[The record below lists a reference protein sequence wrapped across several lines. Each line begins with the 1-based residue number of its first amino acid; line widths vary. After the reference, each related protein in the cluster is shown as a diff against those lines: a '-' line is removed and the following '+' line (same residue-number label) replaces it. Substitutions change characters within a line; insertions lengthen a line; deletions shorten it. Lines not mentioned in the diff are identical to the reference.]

1 VVEDEPVVR
10 GLIVETLNKLGYSA
24 IEADDGPK
32 GVEILRSPQRIDLL
46 VTDVGLPGLFA
57 AENPVHDRLRRE
69 RGARLRLLEPG
80 MVMITKP
87 FAMQALAARIRTI
100 LETRSDR

>member
-46 VTDVGLPGLFA
+46 VTD
-57 AENPVHDRLRRE
+57 ENPVHDRLRRE